1 MVSVA
6 AIAFNAWS
14 ILSKLS
20 PAANIHVAWSTV
32 SGADPEKIIQGGGY
46 WNSTIV
52 AESEEQ
58 SGHPS
63 QVVIAKLKVRLHV
76 LSSAE

>member
-1 MVSVA
+1 MVCSH
-6 AIAFNAWS
+6 
-14 ILSKLS
+14 LCG
-20 PAANIHVAWSTV
+20 T
-32 SGADPEKIIQGGGY
+32 DPEKIIQGGGY

-63 QVVIAKLKVRLHV
+63 QVVIAKLKVRLHAV
-76 LSSAE
+76 STAAQ